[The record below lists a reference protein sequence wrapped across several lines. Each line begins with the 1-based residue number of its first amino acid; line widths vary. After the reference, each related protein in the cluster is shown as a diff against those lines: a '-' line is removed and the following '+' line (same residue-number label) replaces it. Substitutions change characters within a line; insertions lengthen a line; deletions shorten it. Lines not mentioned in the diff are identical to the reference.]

1 MVRTTF
7 LICITLLMS
16 GCGLLPRTGTPSE
29 ALLIADAMSIPA
41 TDIPKEK
48 YREMLARRSSTG
60 DGRNTDN
67 SVAGAA
73 QLIAS
78 GDPTMFLLSGLTAR
92 SISAN
97 VQYVAWVPEERAA
110 TADEAVKVS
119 STAFLE
125 ASATVYAKNEDER
138 QKILGK
144 KIRHILGQ
152 PYGEGSPVHAYI
164 QIYDLIADHTPSL
177 VDAPAFM
184 KTKHKVYGP
193 IFIDAWGGHAK
204 AEDVHMTLKVSEQL
218 PSWFYIYSPGL
229 AGVAP
234 RSIMHQGKQ
243 HLFVEP

>member
-1 MVRTTF
+1 MLRTML

-48 YREMLARRSSTG
+48 YLEMLARRSSTG

-97 VQYVAWVPEERAA
+97 VQYVAWVPEELAA
-110 TADEAVKVS
+110 TADEAVKIS
-119 STAFLE
+119 SKAFLE
-125 ASATVYAKNEDER
+125 ARATVYAKSEEER
-138 QKILGK
+138 QQIIGTQVRYTLG
-144 KIRHILGQ
+144 R
-152 PYGEGSPVHAYI
+152 PYGEGSPLHAYI
-164 QIYDLIADHTPSL
+164 QIYGLIADYTPSL
-177 VDAPAFM
+177 VNAPAFM
-184 KTKHKVYGP
+184 NTKHKVYGP
-193 IFIDAWGGHAK
+193 IFIGAWGGHAD
-204 AEDVHMTLKVSEQL
+204 AEDVQITLKVSEQL
-218 PSWFYIYSPGL
+218 PPWFYIYSPGFVG
-229 AGVAP
+229 AAP
-234 RSIMHQGKQ
+234 RSIMHQGKPL
-243 HLFVEP
+243 LFIEP